1 MTVIVIDLNA
11 DVGERPGSEGVRA
24 DAAILAGVSSAS
36 VACGFHAGDGATMH
50 ELCELAMLYR
60 TRIGAHVS
68 YLDPEGFG
76 RRDLEVN
83 PGTLRE
89 HVVQQIEALKIT
101 AGAVGAAVTYV
112 KPHGALYNRAAID
125 AVTADTVAS
134 ASAFVDP
141 GLKLLGP
148 PNSELLAAAAR
159 HGLEGVC
166 EGFTDRA
173 YKPDGTLVPRE
184 DTGAVLSSE
193 QALAQAR
200 LIAIE
205 GHVIAADGSS
215 IPLQVRSLCLHS
227 DTPDAAQLAVALRNH
242 LIGAGAEV
250 RPFT

>member
-1 MTVIVIDLNA
+1 MNVIVIDLNA
-11 DVGERPGSEGVRA
+11 DVGERPGSAGVRA
-24 DAAILAGVSSAS
+24 DAAILAGVSSAN

-76 RRDLEVN
+76 RRDLDVD
-83 PGTLRE
+83 PDTLRE
-89 HVVQQIEALKIT
+89 HVVQQIESLKIT
-101 AGAVGAAVTYV
+101 AGAVGAVVTYV

-125 AVTADTVAS
+125 RVSADTIAS
-134 ASAFVDP
+134 ATAFVDA

-159 HGLEGVC
+159 HGLEGVP
-166 EGFTDRA
+166 EGFADRA
-173 YKPDGTLVPRE
+173 YQPDGTLVPRDE
-184 DTGAVLSSE
+184 TGALLNSE
-193 QALAQAR
+193 QALVQAR
-200 LIAIE
+200 LIAID
-205 GHVIAADGSS
+205 GHVIATDGSS
-215 IPLQVRSLCLHS
+215 IPLRARSLCIHS
-227 DTPDAAQLAVALRNH
+227 DTPGAAELAVALRNH